1 MSNVK
6 FSQLPNLGNITP
18 TTIVPVVAANVNYTV
33 TAANLQTYVTSTTGN
48 ITGGNISVTG
58 AVTGTTGTFGN
69 ITVTNTA
76 TIGNII
82 LPAQG
87 TINVGNSR
95 IQNVATPSAGSDAA
109 TKDYVDSTSSSVDW
123 ILEDQANLTTNVNSG
138 DGVQFIGTS
147 QQIVTHI
154 PADRTLQISLA
165 NAISVSG
172 NITGSYILGNGS
184 QLTGLPATYGN
195 ANVATFL
202 ASYGS
207 NTISTSGNITG
218 GNVIATKLFG
228 NGSAITGIVAN
239 VALQGNLQ
247 GNLVG
252 NGFGANAFTFVS
264 ATGAV
269 TAASVSAS
277 GNVQGSF
284 VKGNGS
290 ELTGLVTGIVAGS
303 GISISAATGNVTIT
317 NNNPTPYGNANVV
330 ANLAAL
336 SSNPISTTG
345 NITGGNIN
353 TAGRVSAAGNV
364 TGSFLFGNGSGMTGI
379 VNSLTAGSGISL
391 SGSTGNVTI
400 TATGGGGG
408 GTSISNGRNFVETN
422 FAGGKLIINGG
433 NVLTPGNSQY
443 TGLANNSVVIRNNA
457 TGAVIALNDDPNY
470 RIVLNSNGG
479 EVTINNVGNTRIGG
493 TLFSSS
499 SQSISAGGSITGGNI
514 LATGYL
520 GAGIQS
526 NTFPSTATGTAGM
539 ISVSNGYLY
548 VCVATNTWKRV
559 ALSTF

>member
-6 FSQLPNLGNITP
+6 FTQLPNLGNITP

-69 ITVTNTA
+69 VTVTDTA
-76 TIGNII
+76 TMGNII

-95 IQNVATPSAGSDAA
+95 IQNVQTPSSGSDAA
-109 TKDYVDSTSSSVDW
+109 TKDYVDNTASSVNW
-123 ILEDQANLTTNVNSG
+123 VLEDQANLTSGVNNG

-195 ANVATFL
+195 ADVATFL

-218 GNVIATKLFG
+218 GNLVATKLFG
-228 NGSAITGIVAN
+228 DGSAITGIVAN

-247 GNLVG
+247 GNIVG

-408 GTSISNGRNFVETN
+408 TSISNGRNYVDTDFGNNKMV
-422 FAGGKLIINGG
+422 INGG
-433 NVLTPGNSQY
+433 NTLAGANVAFA
-443 TGLANNSVVIRNNA
+443 GLAANIIAIRNSASGA
-457 TGAVIALNDDPNY
+457 TITITDDPTN
-470 RIVLNSNGG
+470 RIVLNAAGG
-479 EVTINNVGNTRIGG
+479 EVNINNTGTTRVQTLVVGNTATVTNKITSTGSPPFNGLLG
-493 TLFSSS
+493 TRLAA
-499 SQSISAGGSITGGNI
+499 SA
-514 LATGYL
+514 
-520 GAGIQS
+520 
-526 NTFPSTATGTAGM
+526 GTAGD
-539 ISVSNGYLY
+539 IQWDANYIY
-548 VCVATNTWKRV
+548 VCTATNTWKRV